1 MIFYRRGIRL
11 SHVGPCMNATALEEP
26 CPEQCSPNDRDGPVC
41 ASNGNV
47 YKSICEMKRHT
58 CGYGRKNK
66 QMNCGANFFGKQN
79 VHLSGKVLSKRR
91 RNFAKRPVIVKRSA
105 GRPPKL
111 FAVPMVISTPAAAR

>member
-1 MIFYRRGIRL
+1 M

-26 CPEQCSPNDRDGPVC
+26 CPEQCSPNDRDGPIC

-66 QMNCGANFFGKQN
+66 QMNCDANFFGKQN

-111 FAVPMVISTPAAAR
+111 FAVPMVISTPVAAR